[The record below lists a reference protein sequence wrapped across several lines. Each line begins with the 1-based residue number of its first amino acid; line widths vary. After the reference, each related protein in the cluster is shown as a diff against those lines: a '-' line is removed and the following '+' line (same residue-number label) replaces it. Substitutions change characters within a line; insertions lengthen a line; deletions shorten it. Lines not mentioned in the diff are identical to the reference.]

1 MQRAQA
7 ALISIAIGLACSLA
21 AAQFTASTAST
32 PSAPS
37 IQPLSGPWDVAA
49 GFAFATKSGKT
60 RQSLSGIACN
70 LNQAGQRICLVAF
83 DEGVQARWASVTDHG
98 MQADPEPVLLRPDT
112 GELDAEAAATDGR
125 FFYVTGSHSAKRSSC
140 ASNPHSRHLVRF
152 RVDPATGRAQ
162 RSASGALVDYADTGQ
177 LWATMQA
184 QPGLAAYVGEGACLG
199 TEPPGRNG
207 VNIEGMAVRDG
218 RLYFGFRAP
227 VLQGTAGVLAVDA
240 DALFNG
246 TPAEKIQAHLTPLRV
261 GAGRGI
267 RDMVAVA
274 HGFLVLAGPD
284 DDKTHDSVGWTVL
297 WWDGQPSTA
306 TVTPR
311 ILASLDL
318 SHIALRRC
326 DKELKPEAITVLAET
341 AQAYQLL
348 VLSDGMCDGGPMR
361 FNVDK

>member
-7 ALISIAIGLACSLA
+7 AIISIAISLACSLA
-21 AAQFTASTAST
+21 AAQTT
-32 PSAPS
+32 PIVQPS
-37 IQPLSGPWDVAA
+37 SGPWDLGA
-49 GFAFATKSGKT
+49 GFAFSTKSSKT

-70 LNQAGQRICLVAF
+70 MNQARQRICLLAF
-83 DEGVQARWASVTDHG
+83 DEGVQARYATVTDHG
-98 MQADPEPVLLRPDT
+98 MQPDPEPVLLRPDT
-112 GELDAEAAATDGR
+112 GELDAEAAATDGT

-140 ASNPHSRHLVRF
+140 ASNPHSRHLIRF
-152 RVDPATGRAQ
+152 RVDPASGRAQ

-218 RLYFGFRAP
+218 RLYFGFRGP

-240 DALFNG
+240 DALFSAS
-246 TPAEKIQAHLTPLRV
+246 PAEKVHASLTPLQV

-284 DDKTHDSVGWTVL
+284 DEPTHGNAGWTVL

-311 ILASLDL
+311 TLASLDL
-318 SHIALRRC
+318 SHIPLRRC
-326 DKELKPEAITVLAET
+326 DKETKPEAITVLAET

-361 FNVDK
+361 FNVEK